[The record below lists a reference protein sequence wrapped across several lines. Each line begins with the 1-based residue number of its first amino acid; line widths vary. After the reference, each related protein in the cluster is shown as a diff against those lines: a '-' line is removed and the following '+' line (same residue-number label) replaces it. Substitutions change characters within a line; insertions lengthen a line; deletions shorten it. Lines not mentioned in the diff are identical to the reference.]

1 MVDGA
6 SAMQSGLVNSTVQLS
21 NILRVQYAHDKI
33 AIPVSPNQAVYARFE
48 HVQGVPAS
56 DGRPGLSVSKLHIL
70 NTMIDKLVRLKGEEA
85 ASPPASEQDEIELEN
100 QISSL
105 QKQIMKHISAM
116 EASPYGSTYGLGLKE
131 TGTLFNLLI

>member
-1 MVDGA
+1 MVGGV
-6 SAMQSGLVNSTVQLS
+6 SSMQSGLVNSTVQLS

-33 AIPVSPNQAVYARFE
+33 AMPVSPNQAVYARFE
-48 HVQGVPAS
+48 HIQGIPAS
-56 DGRPGLSVSKLHIL
+56 EGRPGLSVSKLHIL
-70 NTMIDKLVRLKGEEA
+70 NTMIDKLVQLKGESARAVSGPGDGE
-85 ASPPASEQDEIELEN
+85 SELEG

-105 QKQIMKHISAM
+105 QKQIMKQISAM